1 MNWIDLFCLA
11 FLALFF
17 CLGLWSGFIKSLCH
31 IAAWGGGAA
40 GAYFA
45 YDWFGTFIRANIHVE
60 ETTLKIFCLILGF
73 VIPFLFLLLLGRLLT
88 YWIKSTSLGTI
99 NRLAGG
105 LLGVLKAGILCL
117 LLLTLLH
124 LLPLSGDLRKMRNEA
139 IAYDYYRSLLT
150 LADYE
155 SDADKLHH
163 SLAQKVKDTAQKA
176 TQNALK
182 KAEQNALEAKE
193 NVVESV
199 SEKAQHLE
207 EKSKETLRQIP
218 EKVFPE
224 NKKDSA
230 SKPAKQKTRATKKAT
245 AEAKSKY

>member
-1 MNWIDLFCLA
+1 MNWIDIFCLT
-11 FLALFF
+11 FIVLFF
-17 CLGLWSGFIKSLCH
+17 CLGLWSGLIKSLFH
-31 IAAWGGGAA
+31 IAAWGSGAVV
-40 GAYFA
+40 AYFA
-45 YDWFGTFIRANIHVE
+45 YDWFGRLIHANIRVE

-73 VIPFLFLLLLGRLLT
+73 VIPFLFLLFLGRIIT
-88 YWIKSTSLGTI
+88 YWIKSTSLSTV
-99 NRLAGG
+99 NRFLGG
-105 LLGVLKAGILCL
+105 LLGIVKAVILCL

-139 IAYDYYRSLLT
+139 IAYDYYCSLLK

-155 SDADKLHH
+155 SDADKLHD
-163 SLAQKVKDTAQKA
+163 SIVDKVKNTAQKA
-176 TQNALK
+176 TDNAFK
-182 KAEQNALEAKE
+182 KAEQGAVEAKE

-207 EKSKETLRQIP
+207 KKSKEKLSQIP

-230 SKPAKQKTRATKKAT
+230 SKPPKEKKRATKKAT
-245 AEAKSKY
+245 AETKLK